1 MKGSGGPAAHA
12 TRWITPVRIRGR
24 GVKRDGLRR
33 MFGSFAGKRG
43 DMKFGVPR
51 EEEKD
56 GGGGRKEE
64 KRKIAHLAASQLA
77 GPVEKS
83 SAGHG
88 RESASDAGEMI
99 SLRHFHGERTVE
111 EAERGQNGNLERQK

>member
-1 MKGSGGPAAHA
+1 MKGSGEPAAHA

-43 DMKFGVPR
+43 DMMFGVPR

-56 GGGGRKEE
+56 GGGGRR
-64 KRKIAHLAASQLA
+64 KRKERSLTSLPASSQDLWRR
-77 GPVEKS
+77 VVQDTD
-83 SAGHG
+83 
-88 RESASDAGEMI
+88 ESRRRMQA
-99 SLRHFHGERTVE
+99 
-111 EAERGQNGNLERQK
+111 K